1 MSSATRVRDEAARVA
16 SSNPERAVELARSI
30 SDPWFRCQA
39 LSAAARHHPRA
50 AARARIIDEAIDAA
64 NEAGDPNRVVT
75 VSAWPIKV
83 LTAHGQFDR
92 VEKEVRRLLDLIA
105 TESSP
110 VRRADALKYLFGA
123 VVGAPR
129 KITTRVVEAL
139 VSAALEPL
147 AGGRRNTKGASVLS
161 DCLPAIARMDEQAA
175 ADVLSRLP
183 PAREKGVREQ
193 ILAARATPLDQLVP
207 WPHVG
212 EG

>member
-1 MSSATRVRDEAARVA
+1 MSSATRLRDQAARIA
-16 SSNPERAVELARSI
+16 AGNPERAVELARSI

-50 AARARIIDEAIDAA
+50 PARARIIDEAIDAA
-64 NEAGDPNRVVT
+64 NAAGDPNRVVT
-75 VSAWPIKV
+75 VTAWPIKV

-110 VRRADALKYLFGA
+110 VRRADELKYLFGA

-129 KITTRVVEAL
+129 TITRRVVEAL

-147 AGGRRNTKGASVLS
+147 AGGRRNSKGASVLS
-161 DCLPAIARMDEQAA
+161 DCLPAIARMDAQTA

-183 PAREKGVREQ
+183 PARKKGVREQ